1 MGSGRDRTAQR
12 RSPNGRF
19 AMQKKKGLVAFPH
32 VHVLTFPSR
41 PFHFIDTI
49 ILWRPVMGRCCQ
61 TGPARSAFAIRCTPP
76 VPLSFAGA
84 SVDPV
89 VPMQ

>member
-1 MGSGRDRTAQR
+1 
-12 RSPNGRF
+12 
-19 AMQKKKGLVAFPH
+19 MQKKKGLLAFLH
-32 VHVLTFPSR
+32 VHALTFPSR

-49 ILWRPVMGRCCQ
+49 IPWRPVMDRCCQ
-61 TGPARSAFAIRCTPP
+61 TGPSRSASAIRCMPLI
-76 VPLSFAGA
+76 PLSFAGA